1 MRKSQIQELRSNP
14 VFIIGLVILSM
25 SLLVSIGGSL
35 IRPDKSA
42 FANAQYLELSV
53 LKPLTKVQYLIIGK
67 NEKQNESSFLL
78 NHFIG
83 KKQSKTIVPYDS
95 ISFNESFIIIKRFGQ
110 SQLIQYKISDL
121 ISLLPKLELAEIST
135 NTEKNEE
142 YNFQESIIESL
153 TITKTAWLGTDK
165 FGRDLLSRLMAGC
178 YISLS
183 VGFIS
188 VIISLVVGLFLGL
201 WAGYF
206 RGWSDRII
214 LWFINVIWSVPTL
227 LLVIAITLV
236 LGKGYWQI
244 FIAVGLT
251 MWVEVAR
258 VVRGQVL
265 SIREKEFVEAGVV
278 LGLRNYRIIWR
289 HILPNII
296 SPIIVISAANFATA
310 ILLEAG
316 LSFLGIGAAPPQATW
331 GKMISEHK
339 GYLITGD
346 AFLAIVPGIAIM
358 LLVLAFTF
366 IGNGLR
372 DAQDEQLV
380 KNI

>member
-1 MRKSQIQELRSNP
+1 MNKAQIQILRRNP
-14 VFIIGLVILSM
+14 IFLIGLVIFFISV
-25 SLLVSIGGSL
+25 LVSVGGSL
-35 IRPDKSA
+35 IRPDNTA
-42 FANAQYLELSV
+42 FANAQYLELST
-53 LKPLTKVQYLIIGK
+53 LKPLTTVKYLIVNDRKRK
-67 NEKQNESSFLL
+67 NEQSMVK

-83 KKQSKTIVPYDS
+83 AQQNLTLIPYDS
-95 ISFNESFIIIKRFGQ
+95 IGIKDNRVILKRYRQ
-110 SQLIQYKISDL
+110 NLILKFDVAPL
-121 ISLLPKLELAEIST
+121 FLLVD
-135 NTEKNEE
+135 NEE
-142 YNFQESIIESL
+142 TTNPETLIADL

-265 SIREKEFVEAGVV
+265 SIREKEFIEAGVV
-278 LGLRNYRIIWR
+278 LGLSNFRIIWR

-296 SPIIVISAANFATA
+296 SPVIVISAANFATA

-316 LSFLGIGAAPPQATW
+316 LSFLGIGAPPPQATW

-372 DAQDEQLV
+372 DSLDERMV
-380 KNI
+380 KNA